1 MIEFKTMKKMEGEIM
16 KRTML
21 SGLSLIILF
30 CLIVFQ
36 VPNDSYGAPKPYVSP
51 GSPQVVVVSGTNYEM
66 GVQFGEQTA
75 AGTYHNVALFKSR
88 AYEAYGKTTV
98 INDVKVWDYF
108 TRKHDP
114 GLVDWLKG
122 IVKGCKNKKYY
133 ITYDDIVLLMV
144 YPSEMMGRPSLP
156 YPKETAATAKL
167 KKALKTQLKPGYKAP
182 ESAIKEPHSCN
193 AFGAT
198 RTATSDGN
206 PVVTID
212 QMLGEENMDTVILVA
227 FPKNGSRWVSQ
238 PYSGRVNG
246 NSGMNGDGLAWS
258 MTAIMTDPADY
269 PTPWGLA
276 PEVYFHYLCQN
287 VKSPA
292 EAKAYLDSTP
302 RSSVAGGFTIGD
314 AAGNLSVYECNPF
327 ACAER
332 TPGEYGET
340 DFTVQTNHLVNAS
353 MEIYNPFWIEFMGTV
368 PRYDT
373 VFQFIAESLSFVDF
387 PFAKSMFASDDWYE
401 KEVGCLWHNNDPG
414 SPFVSRSHGTLN
426 VSIYYPAD
434 LTAYLLTGTPGG
446 NGMPAYAT
454 GEYVKIKLAETP
466 NAVTKQ
472 AGDDALKFY
481 WAAADLLQRE
491 LNAEAPY
498 LTYEIAESLREKL
511 NEAFVAFSIGMD
523 REAYAD
529 LEEWNVNEKLA
540 LYAEALTSYAKAQLY
555 AQMVTTQI
563 NKMQP

>member
-1 MIEFKTMKKMEGEIM
+1 M
-16 KRTML
+16 KRRML
-21 SGLSLIILF
+21 CALSLFIGIW
-30 CLIVFQ
+30 LIAFQ
-36 VPNDSYGAPKPYVSP
+36 MASVSYGAPPPYVSP

-98 INDVKVWDYF
+98 NNDVKVWDYF
-108 TRKHDP
+108 TKKHDP
-114 GLVDWLKG
+114 GLVDWLRG
-122 IVKGCKNKKYY
+122 IVKGCRNKKYKVSY
-133 ITYDDIVLLMV
+133 EDLVLLMV

-156 YPKETAATAKL
+156 YPSAATKTPKL
-167 KKALKTQLKPGYKAP
+167 KKALKKQLKPGYKAP

-198 RTATSDGN
+198 GTATSDGK

-227 FPKNGSRWVSQ
+227 FPTNGSRWVSQ

-246 NSGMNGDGLAWS
+246 NSGMNGDGFAWS
-258 MTAIMTDPADY
+258 MTAIPTDPEVY

-276 PEVYFHYLCQN
+276 PEAYFHYLCQN

-302 RSSVAGGFTIGD
+302 RASVAGGFTMGD
-314 AAGNLSVYECNPF
+314 AAGNVSVYECNPF

-340 DFTVQTNHLVNAS
+340 DFTVQTNHLVNTS
-353 MEIYNPFWIEFMGTV
+353 MQVYNPWFAALMGTI

-373 VFQFIAESLSFVDF
+373 VFQFITESLGLVDF

-401 KEVGCLWHNNDPG
+401 KGVGWHHNDPG
-414 SPFVSRSHGTLN
+414 SPFLSRSHGTLN
-426 VSIYYPAD
+426 VSIYYPSD

-466 NAVTKQ
+466 NAVTAQ
-472 AGDDALKFY
+472 AGRDALSLY
-481 WAAADLLQRE
+481 WAAADLLQHE
-491 LNAEAPY
+491 LNAKVPY
-498 LTYEIAESLREKL
+498 LTYEIAESLKEKL
-511 NEAFVAFSIGMD
+511 NEAFVAFSVGMD
-523 REAYAD
+523 REAFAD
-529 LEEWNVNEKLA
+529 LEENVNQKLA
-540 LYAEALTSYAKAQLY
+540 LYGDALTSYVKAQLY
-555 AQMVTTQI
+555 AQMVTTEI